1 LTDRL
6 PRASFRSAFQINF
19 DSRQDPDVLIP
30 TMTLQ
35 TAPRLEIP
43 SFVDFLN
50 ALWSLFPSAFT
61 LFVVIA
67 LALVLRRWL
76 EASSAA
82 PNGRKMRN
90 QLILLGVSGFGL
102 LLVVLLLPI
111 GDTLRGQIL
120 SLIGIVLSAG
130 IALSST
136 TFLGNMLAGVM
147 LRAVRSFR
155 MGDFIEV
162 GGHFG
167 RVSDRGLFHTEIQTE
182 ERNLTTLPNM
192 FLVTNPVNTV
202 RGSGT
207 IISATVSLGYDV
219 PRALVEKLL
228 LEAGER
234 ADLSDAFVLTVELGD
249 YSVTYRLAGLL
260 TEVKSLITVRSRLR
274 CEMLDA
280 LHRGGVEIVSPTFM
294 NQRPLAP
301 EDRFIP
307 KPTPLHAASRGPGE
321 STPEEILFD
330 KAEEA
335 EEAENLQQSLV
346 DLSNEIEVLKAK
358 LKGAPGDVRPILES
372 QVLKLE
378 QTRERVASRIEGVGN
393 GEPGDTSTGR
403 ATSPS

>member
-1 LTDRL
+1 MPIL
-6 PRASFRSAFQINF
+6 
-19 DSRQDPDVLIP
+19 

-61 LFVVIA
+61 LFLVIA
-67 LALVLRRWL
+67 LAVALRHVL
-76 EASSAA
+76 EGSSAA
-82 PNGRKMRN
+82 STGHRMRN
-90 QLILLGVSGFGL
+90 QLILLAVSGFGL
-102 LLVVLLLPI
+102 VLVVLLLPI
-111 GDTLRGQIL
+111 GDNLRGQIL

-136 TFLGNMLAGVM
+136 TFLGNMLAGIM

-202 RGSGT
+202 RTSGT

-219 PRALVEKLL
+219 PRTLVEQLL
-228 LEAGER
+228 LEAAER
-234 ADLSDAFVLTVELGD
+234 ADLRDAFVMTVELKD
-249 YSVTYRLAGLL
+249 FSVTYRLAGLL
-260 TEVKSLITVRSRLR
+260 TEVKSLITARSRLR

-280 LHRGGVEIVSPTFM
+280 LHRGDVEIVSPTFM
-294 NQRPLAP
+294 NQRPLTP
-301 EDRFIP
+301 EQRFIP
-307 KPTPLHAASRGPGE
+307 KPTHLHSAGRGRGA

-335 EEAENLQQSLV
+335 EEAENLQETV
-346 DLSNEIEVLKAK
+346 ADLSDRIVVLKVELKEAPDDAK
-358 LKGAPGDVRPILES
+358 PDLETQVLELERERERLASRVAKMKHDGQGDV
-372 QVLKLE
+372 
-378 QTRERVASRIEGVGN
+378 
-393 GEPGDTSTGR
+393 
-403 ATSPS
+403 

>member
-1 LTDRL
+1 MPTL
-6 PRASFRSAFQINF
+6 
-19 DSRQDPDVLIP
+19 

-50 ALWSLFPSAFT
+50 ALWSLFPSAAT
-61 LFVVIA
+61 LFLVIA
-67 LALVLRRWL
+67 LAVVLRRIL
-76 EASSAA
+76 ERSSAA
-82 PNGRKMRN
+82 STGRKMRN
-90 QLILLGVSGFGL
+90 QLILLAVTGFGL
-102 LLVVLLLPI
+102 VLVVLLLPI
-111 GDTLRGQIL
+111 GDNLRGQIL

-136 TFLGNMLAGVM
+136 TFLGNMLAGIM

-202 RGSGT
+202 RTSGT

-219 PRALVEKLL
+219 PRTLVEKLL
-228 LEAGER
+228 LEAGEQAELR
-234 ADLSDAFVLTVELGD
+234 DAFVLTVELGD
-249 YSVTYRLAGLL
+249 FSVTYRLAGLL
-260 TEVKSLITVRSRLR
+260 TEVKSLITARSRLR
-274 CEMLDA
+274 CEMLDT
-280 LHRGGVEIVSPTFM
+280 LHREGVEIVSPTFM

-301 EDRFIP
+301 EQRFIP
-307 KPTPLHAASRGPGE
+307 EPTPLHSASRGHGV
-321 STPEEILFD
+321 SAPEEILFD

-335 EEAENLQQSLV
+335 EEAENLQQTV
-346 DLSNEIEVLKAK
+346 ADLSDRIEVLKLE
-358 LKGAPGDVRPILES
+358 LKEAADDVKPDLET
-372 QVLKLE
+372 QVIELE
-378 QTRERVASRIEGVGN
+378 RERERLASKVEEMKN
-393 GEPGDTSTGR
+393 GADDT
-403 ATSPS
+403 

>member
-1 LTDRL
+1 VFRTDRD
-6 PRASFRSAFQINF
+6 PRE
-19 DSRQDPDVLIP
+19 DPDVPIFA
-30 TMTLQ
+30 MTLQ

-50 ALWSLFPSAFT
+50 ALWSLAPSAFT
-61 LFVVIA
+61 LFLVIA
-67 LALVLRRWL
+67 LAVALRHVL
-76 EASSAA
+76 EGSSAA
-82 PNGRKMRN
+82 STGHRMRN
-90 QLILLGVSGFGL
+90 QLILLAVTGFGL
-102 LLVVLLLPI
+102 VLVVLLLPI

-136 TFLGNMLAGVM
+136 TFLGNMLAGIM

-202 RGSGT
+202 RTSGT

-219 PRALVEKLL
+219 PRTLVEKLL
-228 LEAGER
+228 LEAAER
-234 ADLSDAFVLTVELGD
+234 ADLRDAFVLTVELGD
-249 YSVTYRLAGLL
+249 FSVTYRLAGLL
-260 TEVKSLITVRSRLR
+260 TEVKSLITARSRLR
-274 CEMLDA
+274 SEMLDV
-280 LHRGGVEIVSPTFM
+280 LHREDVEIVSPTFM
-294 NQRPLAP
+294 NQRPLTP
-301 EDRFIP
+301 ERRFIP
-307 KPTPLHAASRGPGE
+307 KPTHLHPSGRSRGTP
-321 STPEEILFD
+321 SPEEILFD

-335 EEAENLQQSLV
+335 EEAENLQQTV
-346 DLSNEIEVLKAK
+346 TDLSDRIEVLKVE
-358 LKGAPGDVRPILES
+358 LKEAPANARPDLET

-378 QTRERVASRIEGVGN
+378 RERERLASKVEEMKNERQ
-393 GEPGDTSTGR
+393 DD
-403 ATSPS
+403 